1 MAQQQTPEARSE
13 GLSSAAVSK
22 SSWGS
27 ILRDLNELRRE
38 MRSGSTV
45 TRMID
50 VVVTESAVPDVKV
63 SRGGSGGR
71 EAVNVVGSEGTNMED
86 IG

>member
-1 MAQQQTPEARSE
+1 
-13 GLSSAAVSK
+13 
-22 SSWGS
+22 
-27 ILRDLNELRRE
+27 